1 VKDIKIDEDN
11 YVKSSYNSDT
21 IISIDTIYN
30 VNGDFNI
37 T

>member
-1 VKDIKIDEDN
+1 MKNIKIDESN

-21 IISIDTIYN
+21 IISIDIIYN
-30 VNGDFNI
+30 VNSDFNI